1 MIRFLYVSAPHTSE
15 RLVKFLI
22 DSLMD
27 WNVDIKLSTIILD
40 NCSTNDAMTEKIR
53 RKLDSSILLMDG
65 AFFHMRCSAHVLN
78 LIVRDGLDVIKDG
91 IEKVRE
97 SVVYWSA
104 TPKRLET
111 FQDASKQLWIPCEKG

>member
-1 MIRFLYVSAPHTSE
+1 
-15 RLVKFLI
+15 
-22 DSLMD
+22 
-27 WNVDIKLSTIILD
+27 
-40 NCSTNDAMTEKIR
+40 
-53 RKLDSSILLMDG
+53 
-65 AFFHMRCSAHVLN
+65 MRCSAHVLN